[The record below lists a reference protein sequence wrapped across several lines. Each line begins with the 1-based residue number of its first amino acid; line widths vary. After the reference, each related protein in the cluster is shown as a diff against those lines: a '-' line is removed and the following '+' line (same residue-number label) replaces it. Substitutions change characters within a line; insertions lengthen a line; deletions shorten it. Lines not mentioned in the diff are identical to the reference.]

1 MTDNKKKN
9 DRQTQPDGH
18 SISNQHTHRKPKS
31 ILQRLRIKC
40 KRLILYRIAIAILFI
55 LLILVFAI
63 SCGNIRQE
71 YAEAPVYVF
80 QNSNGYPVNIEKLI
94 SSWASKA
101 GTQKRYDI
109 TDEERYELAQAITA
123 ESDGEPFAGK
133 VAVAQCILQACEDDE
148 IRPDEALQKYEYSD
162 RRPKPTEE
170 ALAAVSAVF
179 DFGYIATSEPIKY
192 FYAPDLVA
200 SEWHES
206 QVYVMTINNHKFFKE
221 AHR

>member
-1 MTDNKKKN
+1 MTESKKKN
-9 DRQTQPDGH
+9 DRQTQPGSH
-18 SISNQHTHRKPKS
+18 SISHQQAHRKPKF

-40 KRLILYRIAIAILFI
+40 KSLILYRIAIAVLFV
-55 LLILVFAI
+55 LLILVFVI
-63 SCGNIRQE
+63 SCGNTRRE
-71 YAEAPVYVF
+71 HAEVPVYVF
-80 QNSNGYPVNIEKLI
+80 QNSNGYPINIEKLT
-94 SSWASKA
+94 SDWASKA
-101 GTQKRYDI
+101 GIEKRYNL

-123 ESDGEPFAGK
+123 ESAGEPFAGK